1 MQSEFHMAR
10 SFLTF
15 KEYIARLGKN
25 LFYFIYEGEPLCAG
39 AILSTLIIFS
49 LYFISNIKKP
59 FRQHFERYGVDSVTW
74 SILLSF

>member
-1 MQSEFHMAR
+1 MAR

-39 AILSTLIIFS
+39 AILSTLIIF
-49 LYFISNIKKP
+49 
-59 FRQHFERYGVDSVTW
+59 RC
-74 SILLSF
+74 ILFQI